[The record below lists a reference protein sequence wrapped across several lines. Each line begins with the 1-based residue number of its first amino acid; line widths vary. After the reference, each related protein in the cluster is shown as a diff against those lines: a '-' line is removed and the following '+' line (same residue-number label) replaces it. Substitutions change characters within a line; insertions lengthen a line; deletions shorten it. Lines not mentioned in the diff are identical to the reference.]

1 MRTLYLDSS
10 AVLKFIFS
18 EPESSAA
25 RKEIRGNLYSSEIVR
40 VEVVRTVLRLEPA
53 QLERAL
59 DVLSK
64 IRIIKIKS
72 GILVQA
78 ERLPS
83 HVKIRGMDAIHLASA
98 NTLGRLGHTVI
109 TYDKNMAK
117 AARALGFV
125 IESPGAKLGL

>member
-1 MRTLYLDSS
+1 
-10 AVLKFIFS
+10 
-18 EPESSAA
+18 
-25 RKEIRGNLYSSEIVR
+25 
-40 VEVVRTVLRLEPA
+40 
-53 QLERAL
+53 
-59 DVLSK
+59 
-64 IRIIKIKS
+64 
-72 GILVQA
+72 LVQA

>member
-10 AVLKFIFS
+10 AVLKFIFA
-18 EPESSAA
+18 EAESAAA
-25 RKEIRGNLYSSEIVR
+25 RKEIRGVLYSSELVR
-40 VEVVRTVLRLEPA
+40 VEVMRAVLRIEPELEM
-53 QLERAL
+53 RAL
-59 DVLSK
+59 DVLGK

-72 GILVQA
+72 GIMVQA

-98 NTLGRLGHTVI
+98 NTLGRLGHTIV

-117 AARALGFV
+117 AAKALGFN
-125 IESPGAKLGL
+125 IESPGATL

>member
-18 EPESSAA
+18 EPESAIA
-25 RKEIRGNLYSSEIVR
+25 KKEIRGVLYSSELVR
-40 VEVVRTVLRLEPA
+40 VEVVRSVLRNEPEL
-53 QLERAL
+53 LERAL

-64 IRIIKIKS
+64 IHIIKIKS
-72 GILVQA
+72 GIMVQA

-98 NTLGRLGHTVI
+98 NILGRAGHTVV
-109 TYDKNMAK
+109 TYDRNMAK
-117 AARALGFV
+117 AAKALGFN
-125 IESPGAKLGL
+125 IESPGAKL

>member
-18 EPESSAA
+18 EPESAIA
-25 RKEIRGNLYSSEIVR
+25 KKEIRGVLYSSELVR
-40 VEVVRTVLRLEPA
+40 VEVVRTVLRNEPEL
-53 QLERAL
+53 LERAL

-64 IRIIKIKS
+64 IHIIKIKS
-72 GILVQA
+72 GIMVQA

-98 NTLGRLGHTVI
+98 NILGRAGHTVV
-109 TYDKNMAK
+109 TYDRNMAK
-117 AARALGFV
+117 AAKALGFN
-125 IESPGAKLGL
+125 IESPGAKL

>member
-18 EPESSAA
+18 EPESAA
-25 RKEIRGNLYSSEIVR
+25 AKKELRGIFYSSELVR
-40 VEVVRTVLRLEPA
+40 VEVVRTVLRTEPEL
-53 QLERAL
+53 LERAL
-59 DVLSK
+59 QVLSK

-72 GILVQA
+72 GIMVQA

-98 NTLGRLGHTVI
+98 NILGSAGHTVV

-117 AARALGFV
+117 AARALGFN
-125 IESPGAKLGL
+125 IESPGVKL

>member
-10 AVLKFIFS
+10 AALKFIFV
-18 EPESSAA
+18 EAESAAA
-25 RKEIRGNLYSSEIVR
+25 RKEIRGVLYSSELVR
-40 VEVVRTVLRLEPA
+40 VEVMRAVLRIEPELEM
-53 QLERAL
+53 RAL

-72 GILVQA
+72 GIMVQA

-98 NTLGRLGHTVI
+98 NTLGRLGHTIV

-117 AARALGFV
+117 AAKALGFN
-125 IESPGAKLGL
+125 IESPGATL

>member
-18 EPESSAA
+18 EEESTAA
-25 RKEIRGNLYSSEIVR
+25 RKEIRGVLYSSELVR
-40 VEVVRTVLRLEPA
+40 VEVMCAVLRIEPELEA
-53 QLERAL
+53 RAL
-59 DVLSK
+59 DVLSR

-72 GILVQA
+72 GIMVQA

-83 HVKIRGMDAIHLASA
+83 HVKIRGMDAIHLATA
-98 NTLGRLGHTVI
+98 NTLGRLGHTIV

-117 AARALGFV
+117 AAKALGFSV
-125 IESPGAKLGL
+125 ESPGAKI

>member
-10 AVLKFIFS
+10 AVLKFIFA
-18 EPESSAA
+18 EPESAAA
-25 RKEIRGNLYSSEIVR
+25 RKEINGDLYSSELVR
-40 VEVVRTVLRLEPA
+40 VEVMRAVLRIEPE
-53 QLERAL
+53 LTERAL
-59 DVLSK
+59 AVLSK

-83 HVKIRGMDAIHLASA
+83 HISVRGMDAIHLASA
-98 NTLGRLGHTVI
+98 NILGKLGETIV

-117 AARALGFV
+117 AALSLGYKV
-125 IESPGAKLGL
+125 ESPGAKL